1 MKRVYLDQ
9 KDWINLSRA
18 NRGLKS
24 GEPFTEALRVAR
36 AAVSDGIVSFPL
48 SEVHYMEVYRR
59 RDWKSRHR
67 LADLMAELSRFDTI
81 APPQAVVPAEIDRAL
96 AVSFP
101 DKTTPP
107 PRPLKIFGSG
117 LRHAAGDE
125 SMRFQ
130 IEPAEIPDEATRRAF
145 EAALSEEWEL
155 AMLRGPA
162 VDTALPTPPVEYAYQ
177 QSEETLS
184 KRLEQDQR
192 GRGDR
197 LRTAMIALGL
207 VDIQEPLVEALRR
220 AGIALEDLLTLGEE
234 GLTDLLR
241 AVRSRWVLAA
251 MRRDAHAR
259 KQHEVNDLRDLAA
272 LGIAAAYC
280 DVVVTEKQWVH
291 VLKQARIDAMMNTTL
306 LSSVSQLPDALS

>member
-24 GEPFTEALRVAR
+24 GEPFIEALRVAR
-36 AAVSDGIVSFPL
+36 AAVSDGTVSFPL

-67 LADLMAELSRFDTI
+67 LADLMAELSRFNTI
-81 APPQAVVPAEIDRAL
+81 APPQAIVPAEIDLAL
-96 AVSFP
+96 AASFP
-101 DKTTPP
+101 DKATT
-107 PRPLKIFGSG
+107 PRPLKVFGVG
-117 LRHAAGDE
+117 LRHAAADD

-130 IEPAEIPDEATRRAF
+130 IEPADIPDEATRRAF
-145 EAALSEEWEL
+145 EAAMSEEWEL

-162 VDTALPTPPVEYAYQ
+162 LDTALPTPPVEYAYQ
-177 QSEETLS
+177 RSEEALS

-197 LRTAMIALGL
+197 LRTAMVAIGL

-220 AGIALEDLLTLGEE
+220 AGIKLEELLTLGEE
-234 GLTDLLR
+234 GLTDLLQ

-259 KQHEVNDLRDLAA
+259 KHHEVNDLRDLAA
-272 LGIAAAYC
+272 LGIAVAYC
-280 DVVVTEKQWVH
+280 DIVVTEKQWVH
-291 VLKQARIDAMMNTTL
+291 VLKQARIDALMNTTL
-306 LSSVSQLPDALS
+306 LSSVSQLPDALP